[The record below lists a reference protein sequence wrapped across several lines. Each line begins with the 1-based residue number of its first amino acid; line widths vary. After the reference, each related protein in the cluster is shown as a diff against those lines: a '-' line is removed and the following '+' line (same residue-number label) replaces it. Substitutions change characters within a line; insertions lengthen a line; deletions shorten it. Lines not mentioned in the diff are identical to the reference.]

1 MKSAFL
7 IIALSVGAALLAGCS
22 SHSST
27 QEATADCQALAKTN
41 PTIEGAV
48 FKACVACFENC
59 SDCRQQGTSPET
71 FKCPDDAAGGA
82 GATGSTSSASSTGT
96 GN

>member
-1 MKSAFL
+1 MKTAFFL
-7 IIALSVGAALLAGCS
+7 VALSTAALWGCS

-27 QEATADCQALAKTN
+27 QEATADCQGLAKTN
-41 PTIEGAV
+41 PAIDGDV

-59 SDCRQQGTSPET
+59 IDCRQQGTSPET

-82 GATGSTSSASSTGT
+82 GGTGTTSSTSAGK
-96 GN
+96 